1 MKNFLLKN
9 WYFILMVV
17 LSLINTALQFA
28 VANVFEGLIWL
39 LASFIW
45 IIVLIVRYLSY
56 RKTPKT

>member
-1 MKNFLLKN
+1 MKKFLLKN

-28 VANVFEGLIWL
+28 VAYVFKGLIWL

>member
-1 MKNFLLKN
+1 MKKFLLKN

-28 VANVFEGLIWL
+28 VAHVFEAVIWL